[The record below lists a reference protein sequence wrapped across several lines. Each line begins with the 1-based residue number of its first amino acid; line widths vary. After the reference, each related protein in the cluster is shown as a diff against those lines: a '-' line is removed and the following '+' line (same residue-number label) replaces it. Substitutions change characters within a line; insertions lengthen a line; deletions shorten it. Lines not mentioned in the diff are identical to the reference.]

1 MRAWERKRSTER
13 RRKREE
19 RVDEL
24 AGAGR
29 KVLMAAKVT
38 RWDLERAL
46 NQATR
51 KSRVTKTDA
60 QFLRRDKRDEIR

>member
-19 RVDEL
+19 RMDEL

-29 KVLMAAKVT
+29 KVLMAAKVL
-38 RWDLERAL
+38 RWDLDRAL
-46 NQATR
+46 DRLAIDRIARNM
-51 KSRVTKTDA
+51 
-60 QFLRRDKRDEIR
+60 

>member
-51 KSRVTKTDA
+51 KS
-60 QFLRRDKRDEIR
+60 